1 MMCQYRIIDY
11 NKCTLV
17 VSILMRGEPS
27 GWWYRNIWEIYFL
40 FSFALNLK
48 LVYKVLGC
56 GLLQKQVAEQILPME
71 CSFPK
76 TVLEHAEIWPWLWAH
91 IQK

>member
-17 VSILMRGEPS
+17 VSILMRESLLVGDTGIFGKS
-27 GWWYRNIWEIYFL
+27 TFYSVL
-40 FSFALNLK
+40 LLNLK

-76 TVLEHAEIWPWLWAH
+76 TVLEHAEI
-91 IQK
+91 